1 MLRSLERDIFL
12 KLYTHYGQA
21 EFGFGVPCDVYV
33 LSNGQTVFSE
43 RGAADLFGMKHV
55 SLRSVVANGL
65 PKNLEPFVGK
75 GWSMTVNS
83 VKVTAD
89 NSPHKGREITVY
101 DIIDFQKNIFH

>member
-1 MLRSLERDIFL
+1 
-12 KLYTHYGQA
+12 
-21 EFGFGVPCDVYV
+21 VYV
-33 LSNGQTVFSE
+33 LSNGQTMFSE
-43 RGAADLFGMKHV
+43 RGAADLFGIKHYTLQ
-55 SLRSVVANGL
+55 SMAKNGL
-65 PKNLEPFVGK
+65 PKTLEPFVGK